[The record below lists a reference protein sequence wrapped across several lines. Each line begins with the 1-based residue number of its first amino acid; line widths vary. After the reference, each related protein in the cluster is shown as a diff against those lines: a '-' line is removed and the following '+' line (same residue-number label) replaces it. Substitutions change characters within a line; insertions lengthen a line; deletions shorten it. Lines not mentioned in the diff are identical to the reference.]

1 MNSFIDLA
9 HISKVLMGKNRY
21 PSVQQ
26 ELERLS
32 PSTRGGGRGGG
43 GGGVKAE
50 SFKKLVQVNHLL
62 LQQLIQI
69 LVLQH
74 HLPQNGQLQKYVDKK
89 LVETKE
95 TICLIVLQE
104 TA

>member
-32 PSTRGGGRGGG
+32 PSARGGGRGG

-95 TICLIVLQE
+95 TICLIVLEE